1 MGIPERWTKFPE
13 LPPNIKQNLAQLI
26 PLLEREG
33 VQLAYLFGSLSQS
46 QEGHD
51 IDLAI
56 LTQREPAF
64 RLRAAITRCLGT
76 ERVDLVDLRRA
87 SPMLRFE
94 ILRTGQLLYAADQA
108 LGERFELATLRVYR
122 DTAWLRRQQ
131 RTYLQERMGYGPQT
145 RSHRAALERA

>member
-13 LPPNIKQNLAQLI
+13 LPPNIKQKLAQLI
-26 PLLEREG
+26 PLFEREG

-46 QEGHD
+46 PEGHD
-51 IDLAI
+51 IDLGV
-56 LTQREPAF
+56 LTQSGPAF
-64 RLRAAITRCLGT
+64 RLRVAITRCLGT

-94 ILRTGQLLYAADQA
+94 ILRTGQLLYAADQS
-108 LGERFELATLRVYR
+108 LGERFEMATLHVYR

-131 RTYLQERMGYGPQT
+131 RTYLQERMGLWSSDEKP
-145 RSHRAALERA
+145 SSSA